1 MFIWCLFGAYLA
13 SSAAYL
19 CLFDAYLA
27 SSAAYLVLI
36 WCLFGLIWCLFG
48 AYLGSF
54 VTKTTSHDGPFNHK
68 TLLYSYSEFLYGEQK
83 RSRTDFYK
91 AKL

>member
-27 SSAAYLVLI
+27 SSAAFLTKNEQPCI
-36 WCLFGLIWCLFG
+36 FSKMDMSPTSRNDDFSEIKAPAG
-48 AYLGSF
+48 A
-54 VTKTTSHDGPFNHK
+54 T
-68 TLLYSYSEFLYGEQK
+68 
-83 RSRTDFYK
+83 
-91 AKL
+91 

>member
-27 SSAAYLVLI
+27 SSAAFLTKYEEKCIFSKMGMSKKSRNVYFADI
-36 WCLFGLIWCLFG
+36 KAPAG
-48 AYLGSF
+48 A
-54 VTKTTSHDGPFNHK
+54 T
-68 TLLYSYSEFLYGEQK
+68 
-83 RSRTDFYK
+83 
-91 AKL
+91 